1 MTSLVYALTWAF
13 GAAVE
18 QSPESENHRPLVFL
32 HHLANT
38 FGFADRNKLVLTL
51 TLKQTQR
58 LKGSVARTIPQEIRV
73 RTSPQRPTPDSLSSA
88 EVGHSWHHFF
98 STLGTIYL
106 HFGAT
111 SQAFI
116 IIIILLFLNC
126 SCFFFILNT
135 GIAIWC
141 PYFKSRIW
149 LYLNRTKCS

>member
-1 MTSLVYALTWAF
+1 MNTVFVTSTQVQKNTKFTSPVYALTWAF

-32 HHLANT
+32 NHLANT
-38 FGFADRNKLVLTL
+38 FGFANRNKLVLML

-88 EVGHSWHHFF
+88 EVGHLTSFFKNCSWNHPSAFC
-98 STLGTIYL
+98 
-106 HFGAT
+106 FGAT

-116 IIIILLFLNC
+116 IIIILP
-126 SCFFFILNT
+126 SSSILNV
-135 GIAIWC
+135 
-141 PYFKSRIW
+141 S
-149 LYLNRTKCS
+149 CSL

>member
-1 MTSLVYALTWAF
+1 MSQVILKCATNESLDSGLYYPSISRVLAEYLEYTQEHDILRKYSVKKKPKVTSLVYALTWAF

-88 EVGHSWHHFF
+88 EVGHS
-98 STLGTIYL
+98 
-106 HFGAT
+106 
-111 SQAFI
+111 
-116 IIIILLFLNC
+116 
-126 SCFFFILNT
+126 
-135 GIAIWC
+135 
-141 PYFKSRIW
+141 
-149 LYLNRTKCS
+149 